1 VVKLTKKADI
11 RLVTFLLKGERYAV
25 DVKWVREII
34 NIVEIAKMINAP
46 QYVRGMI
53 NLRGAS
59 VPVISLRSRFGY
71 CDVIDDE
78 TSCIAVMEFNGELT
92 GFIFDEFSDVIRVQR
107 SDIKPLLNAFSQP
120 WIEGMLN
127 MGQKLGVCLN
137 LQHIAQE

>member
-1 VVKLTKKADI
+1 MAKLASNADI

-34 NIVEIAKMINAP
+34 NIVEISKMINAP
-46 QYVRGMI
+46 QYVKGMI

-59 VPVISLRSRFGY
+59 VPVVSLRSRFGY
-71 CDVIDDE
+71 RDDIDDE

-92 GFIFDEFSDVIRVQR
+92 GFIFDEFSDVIRVPR
-107 SDIKPLLNAFSQP
+107 SEIKPLLNAFSQP

-127 MGQKLGVCLN
+127 IGQKLGVCLN
-137 LQHIAQE
+137 LQHLVQE